1 MPNTKYKSIYKNNN
15 VLWTQE
21 MAQIVNGMYLSTV
34 SAYPLD
40 SVLLLVNL
48 ITDTNPTDLFYMITI
63 LYY

>member
-40 SVLLLVNL
+40 SVLLLVK
-48 ITDTNPTDLFYMITI
+48 TW
-63 LYY
+63 